1 MLIDCTTCVARDTAA
16 CDDCIVT
23 ALLDRPPG
31 AVVFDAAE
39 ERALRVLA
47 DAGLAPDSRYS
58 PVGPRPSR
66 ASRPG
71 ARWSPTGPPE
81 APRRSA

>member
-23 ALLDRPPG
+23 ALMDRPAG
-31 AVVFDAAE
+31 AVVFDVAE
-39 ERALRVLA
+39 ERALRVLS
-47 DAGLAPDSRYS
+47 DAGLAPGNRYTPS
-58 PVGPRPSR
+58 GPGKATAAPR
-66 ASRPG
+66 ANR
-71 ARWSPTGPPE
+71 